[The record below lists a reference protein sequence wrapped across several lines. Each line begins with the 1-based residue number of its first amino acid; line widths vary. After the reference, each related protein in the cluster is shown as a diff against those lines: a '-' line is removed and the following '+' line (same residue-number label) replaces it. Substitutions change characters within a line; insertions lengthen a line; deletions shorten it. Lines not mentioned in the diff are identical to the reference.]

1 MRGYPQDLRQEE
13 PKDPQSGSGP
23 GYEKD
28 EGVVIMGKKMS
39 QLKAELMVDEEF
51 RREYESLNEEFSVA
65 AQLIEARMK
74 ANLTQE
80 EVARRM
86 GTTQSVVARLESGS
100 PLPSLRSLKR
110 YASAIGGKLEI
121 RVVR

>member
-1 MRGYPQDLRQEE
+1 
-13 PKDPQSGSGP
+13 
-23 GYEKD
+23 
-28 EGVVIMGKKMS
+28 MGKKLS
-39 QLKAELMVDEEF
+39 QLKAELLVDEEF
-51 RREYESLNEEFSVA
+51 RREYESLDEEFSVA

-86 GTTQSVVARLESGS
+86 GTTQSVVARLESGR

-110 YASAIGGKLEI
+110 YATAIGGKLEI

>member
-1 MRGYPQDLRQEE
+1 
-13 PKDPQSGSGP
+13 
-23 GYEKD
+23 
-28 EGVVIMGKKMS
+28 MGKKMS
-39 QLKAELMVDEEF
+39 QLKAELIVDEEF

-100 PLPSLRSLKR
+100 PMPSLRSLKR

>member
-1 MRGYPQDLRQEE
+1 
-13 PKDPQSGSGP
+13 
-23 GYEKD
+23 
-28 EGVVIMGKKMS
+28 MGKKLS

-51 RREYESLNEEFSVA
+51 RREYEGQEEEFSVA

-74 ANLTQE
+74 AHLTQE

-100 PLPSLRSLKR
+100 PLPSLRSLRR

>member
-1 MRGYPQDLRQEE
+1 
-13 PKDPQSGSGP
+13 
-23 GYEKD
+23 
-28 EGVVIMGKKMS
+28 MGKKLS

-51 RREYESLNEEFSVA
+51 RREYESLDEEFSVA

-110 YASAIGGKLEI
+110 YASAIGGKLE
-121 RVVR
+121 RAYQKLSGACCHRRLNGWLMN